1 MAGRLR
7 ARLFEAGAV
16 VAENA
21 DDEGWNMELDLPLV
35 LAEQLCAGPGA
46 DAAALRGQLLAA
58 S

>member
-1 MAGRLR
+1 MSGRLR

-21 DDEGWNMELDLPLV
+21 DEDGWALELDLPV
-35 LAEQLCAGPGA
+35 TLAEQLCATP
-46 DAAALRGQLLAA
+46 DAEAASLRGQLLAA